1 MQPFHIF
8 GCGSRICKS
17 MLFFVKLNPGDGD
30 NNLGVLVSDNDSHC
44 TDDILQIL
52 PILTKEKKSE
62 QNT

>member
-1 MQPFHIF
+1 
-8 GCGSRICKS
+8 

-52 PILTKEKKSE
+52 PILTKEEKSE